1 MRKGGLEPPRREPLD
16 PKSSA
21 SASSATFAHQ
31 LDCAVGQGSCQW
43 LLVSRKPAQ
52 KPYIHL
58 FYNTAA
64 LSAVRQQ
71 PTSTRLEL
79 AEAER
84 VEKALAI
91 ARVIFAVASALAI
104 YIDPTQ
110 PFFRYSALTYIIL
123 TGYTL
128 YSFLLFFPSL
138 VLSHP
143 TIQLQIQMID
153 VLGTSV
159 LIVGTG
165 GITSPFFVFYTF
177 ALVSAA
183 YRWGFWESIWNGILV
198 ALLFFIFSVIS
209 FDGTIVFVQPKSEV
223 NGVIIRSTYLILMS
237 VVLGYL
243 AENDKRLRSENALI
257 ARAMSKAKA
266 EFGLTQSMQASV
278 SEIRAFYDADAAVF
292 VSEELATGRIFVLG
306 CPANDVENE
315 FGRFVELDPKHR
327 FFYFFAVNGES
338 WYSVKQ
344 RNGIHEA
351 RFLDSHGR
359 RMQDRQIEYPRE
371 FVSLNQFQ
379 SLLGTKIDFGQELTG
394 RLLILNPKLKVDRW
408 QELAFMQRVV
418 RSVMPTLYNV
428 YLWRRLRSRAGAM
441 ERARLGRDLH
451 DGVLQSMI
459 GLEMQLDVVKHR
471 IESDDTAKAAT
482 DVARIQ
488 QLLTAEIKEVR
499 NLMNALRQP
508 RLEASELVNF
518 MSEQVDKFAR
528 ETGISAKFV
537 AETDRVPLPSEVC
550 REMVQILQEAL
561 MNVRKHSGAKHL
573 LVRLSAPEDDLNL
586 AIIDDGRGFDFEGR
600 LSHSQLDEKNLGPFV
615 IKERVRLIRGE
626 LEIES
631 VPGHGARLDVRLP
644 KRIYA

>member
-1 MRKGGLEPPRREPLD
+1 
-16 PKSSA
+16 
-21 SASSATFAHQ
+21 
-31 LDCAVGQGSCQW
+31 
-43 LLVSRKPAQ
+43 
-52 KPYIHL
+52 
-58 FYNTAA
+58 
-64 LSAVRQQ
+64 
-71 PTSTRLEL
+71 
-79 AEAER
+79 
-84 VEKALAI
+84 
-91 ARVIFAVASALAI
+91 
-104 YIDPTQ
+104 
-110 PFFRYSALTYIIL
+110 
-123 TGYTL
+123 
-128 YSFLLFFPSL
+128 
-138 VLSHP
+138 
-143 TIQLQIQMID
+143 
-153 VLGTSV
+153 
-159 LIVGTG
+159 
-165 GITSPFFVFYTF
+165 
-177 ALVSAA
+177 
-183 YRWGFWESIWNGILV
+183 
-198 ALLFFIFSVIS
+198 
-209 FDGTIVFVQPKSEV
+209 
-223 NGVIIRSTYLILMS
+223 
-237 VVLGYL
+237 
-243 AENDKRLRSENALI
+243 
-257 ARAMSKAKA
+257 
-266 EFGLTQSMQASV
+266 
-278 SEIRAFYDADAAVF
+278 
-292 VSEELATGRIFVLG
+292 
-306 CPANDVENE
+306 
-315 FGRFVELDPKHR
+315 
-327 FFYFFAVNGES
+327 
-338 WYSVKQ
+338 
-344 RNGIHEA
+344 
-351 RFLDSHGR
+351 
-359 RMQDRQIEYPRE
+359 MQDRQIEYPRE

-451 DGVLQSMI
+451 DGVLQSLI

-471 IESDDTAKAAT
+471 IESGETPKAAV
-482 DVARIQ
+482 DVGHVQ
-488 QLLTAEIKEVR
+488 QLLRTEINEVR

-518 MSEQVDKFAR
+518 MSEQVDKFAQ

-600 LSHSQLDEKNLGPFV
+600 LSHSQLDEKNLGPLV